1 MQDIFQIHSYTKNPK
16 LQNPETMSN
25 NKSFNNRVFGLSIIK
40 AINSNFNADF
50 TGQPRTLPD
59 GRVYATDKALKYSI
73 RHYLK
78 QQYPEE
84 KILYYKR
91 LNEKTNPYS
100 LAELY
105 DVVGLGK
112 LDNDYKDKH
121 KVLRNV
127 LSCLDIRLFGS
138 TFAPKKG
145 DMKVNLSVHGPV
157 QINHGIN
164 QYHRNGQ
171 TIDEIY
177 SEQITAPFRSDN
189 SKSNEEAE
197 QTTIGRQSKL
207 REGHYAYHFSIN
219 PKNLEPLVN
228 LVNEKQGNAVS
239 GLTNEDVTKL
249 KEALRVGVTHF
260 DSSSKAGSDNELLLW
275 VQLKE
280 NNKRVLPS
288 FSEMVRVTRQ
298 NGKVEIDLTQ
308 LSQLLKQIASD
319 IENTEIYYLPEN
331 SQLKGEPEFAQK
343 KHLITGEKIK

>member
-1 MQDIFQIHSYTKNPK
+1 
-16 LQNPETMSN
+16 MSEK
-25 NKSFNNRVFGLSIIK
+25 KSFNNRVFGLVIIK

-59 GRVYATDKALKYSI
+59 GRVYATDKALKYSV
-73 RHYLK
+73 RHYLN
-78 QQYPEE
+78 QQYPQE

-91 LNEKTNPYS
+91 LNKNTNPYS

-112 LDNDYKDKH
+112 FDEDYKDKN
-121 KVLRNV
+121 KVLKNI
-127 LSCLDIRLFGS
+127 LSCLDVKLFGS
-138 TFAPKKG
+138 TFAPKKK
-145 DMKVNLSVHGPV
+145 DNKVNLSVHGTV

-164 QYHRNGQ
+164 QFYRDGQ
-171 TIDEIY
+171 TVDEIY
-177 SEQITAPFRSDN
+177 SEQISAPFRSD
-189 SKSNEEAE
+189 SEDKEAA
-197 QTTIGRQSKL
+197 QSTIGRQSKL

-219 PKNLEPLVN
+219 PQNLQPLVD
-228 LVNEKQGNAVS
+228 LVNEKDISQAT
-239 GLTNEDVTKL
+239 GLTVGDEVEKGDVDKL

-298 NGKVEIDLTQ
+298 NGKVVIDLTE
-308 LSQLLKQIASD
+308 LTKLLKQVEKD
-319 IENTEIYYLPEN
+319 LDKEKTVMYYLPEN
-331 SQLKGEPEFAQK
+331 TQLNGVPDFIQK
-343 KHLITGEKIK
+343 KHIITGAQIIEEDKKSNE